1 MIKPLCFVL
10 MPFGKKPDAT
20 GQIIDFD
27 AVYLELIAPAI
38 EKAGMEP
45 LRADEEQTGGIIHKP
60 MFERLVLCEYAVA
73 DLTTANAN
81 VFYELGVRH
90 AVRPWSTVILFA
102 NNTRLP
108 FDVAPLRGIPYQ
120 LGENGLPAHPDDDGK
135 LIHDQ
140 LRAAREGNTDSPV
153 FQLVSGMQPPDIA
166 SDATDVFRK
175 QVEYSSQ
182 IKQQLADARGKGLD
196 AVTQIEQQLAPIAD
210 AESGVIIDLFLSYR
224 AVKGWEGMIALVGKM
239 SRPLAQTVL
248 VQEQLAFA
256 LNRNNQGEQAEK
268 VLTELLEN
276 RGGSSETYG
285 LLGRVYKDRWE
296 MAKKKGDT
304 STARGILKK
313 AINAYLK
320 GFETDCR
327 DAYPGINAITLM
339 ELQQPPDPR
348 RVQLIPVVSYAAER
362 QISFGKADYWDY
374 ATQLELAFLAK
385 DKQKAEDVLD
395 DVMAHVREG
404 WEPETTA
411 RNLRLICEARKSR
424 NELEP
429 WMQEVQQML
438 DDKSKRE
445 QHGLK
450 G

>member
-1 MIKPLCFVL
+1 
-10 MPFGKKPDAT
+10 
-20 GQIIDFD
+20 
-27 AVYLELIAPAI
+27 
-38 EKAGMEP
+38 
-45 LRADEEQTGGIIHKP
+45 

-120 LGENGLPAHPDDDGK
+120 LGENGLPAYPDADGK
-135 LIHDQ
+135 LIHDR

-153 FQLVSGMQPPDIA
+153 FQLVSGMQPPGIA

-182 IKQQLADARGKGLD
+182 IKQQLTDARRKDLD
-196 AVTQIEQQLAPIAD
+196 AVKKIEERLVPLAD
-210 AESGVIIDLFLSYR
+210 AESGVIIDLLLSYR
-224 AVKGWEGMIALVGKM
+224 AVKGWERMIALVGKM

-268 VLTELLEN
+268 VLTELLKN

-296 MAKKKGDT
+296 MAQKKGDT
-304 STARGILKK
+304 STARGIIKK
-313 AINAYLK
+313 AIDAYLK
-320 GFETDCR
+320 GFETDWR
-327 DAYPGINAITLM
+327 DAYPGINAVTLM

-348 RVQLIPVVSYAAER
+348 RVQLIPVVSYAVER

-385 DKQKAEDVLD
+385 DKQIAEDVLD

-404 WEPETTA
+404 WEAETTA
-411 RNLRLICEARKSR
+411 RNLRLICEARKPR

-429 WMQEVQQML
+429 WMQEVQQIL
-438 DDKSKRE
+438 DDKGK
-445 QHGLK
+445 QQLHLK
-450 G
+450 PT